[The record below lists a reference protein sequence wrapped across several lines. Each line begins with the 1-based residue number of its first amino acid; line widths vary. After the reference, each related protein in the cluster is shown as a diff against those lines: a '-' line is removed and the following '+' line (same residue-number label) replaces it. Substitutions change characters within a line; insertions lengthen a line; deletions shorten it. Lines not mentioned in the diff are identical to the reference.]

1 MVPPERPPEQQI
13 AVWVGRFLEYLEHV
27 RRLSPHSIAGYRRDL
42 DHFQRHLRQR
52 EEHFLHLTQHQLRDF
67 VAQRHRKGA
76 SSKTIQRNLSA
87 IRSFYNYLLKEQ
99 QIEFNPATGVSAPK
113 GARRLP
119 STLDV
124 DQMAGLLDVSDDDD
138 DSLSIRDQ
146 AMFELIYSSGLRL
159 SELVQADCGAIQW
172 DEKTITVMGKGKK
185 GRVIPVGSRALRAVK
200 QWLERREQFAPS
212 GELALFVGQR
222 GRRISGRT
230 IQQRLEKRAKERG
243 IAQRVHPHL
252 LRHSFASHI
261 LESSGNLRAVQEML
275 GHENIGTTQIY
286 THLDFQHLAEVYDR
300 AHPRAQ
306 SKGGKKRF
314 TPTDPQGGGE

>member
-1 MVPPERPPEQQI
+1 MAPPEPTPEQQLSGRVI
-13 AVWVGRFLEYLEHV
+13 RFLEYLEHV

-42 DHFQRHLRQR
+42 DHFQRYLQQR
-52 EEHFLHLTQHQLRDF
+52 EDHFLQLTQHHLRDF
-67 VAQRHRKGA
+67 VALRHRKRA

-99 QIEFNPATGVSAPK
+99 LVEANPAAGVSAPK

-124 DQMAGLLDVSDDDD
+124 DQMTGLLNGPDDDD
-138 DSLSIRDQ
+138 PLSIRDQ

-159 SELVQADCGAIQW
+159 SELVQADCDAIQW
-172 DEKTITVMGKGKK
+172 DEKTIEVVGKGSK
-185 GRVIPVGSRALRAVK
+185 GRVIPVGSRALQAVQ
-200 QWLERREQFAPS
+200 QWLAVREQMAKPE
-212 GELALFVGQR
+212 ELALFVGQR

-230 IQQRLEKRAKERG
+230 IQQRLAKRAKERG

-306 SKGGKKRF
+306 QKEKEAYFSPDDEGGKR
-314 TPTDPQGGGE
+314 